1 MGECQLETKVNIKL
15 LGVLRGVSGKSRI
28 SLKLEKPTVRK
39 MMQKLV
45 ESLSGEAKKLFVDS
59 SNSDIQP
66 NMLVLVNGK
75 EISALKGLETQIK
88 EDDEVVVIP
97 VSHGG

>member
-1 MGECQLETKVNIKL
+1 MGTEVNIKL
-15 LGVLRGVSGKSRI
+15 LGVLRGVSGKKHI

-39 MMQKLV
+39 MMQKLA
-45 ESLSGEAKKLFVDS
+45 ESLPREAKKLFADS
-59 SNSDIQP
+59 SFSDIHP
-66 NMLVLVNGK
+66 NMLILINGK

-88 EDDEVVVIP
+88 QDDEVVVIP

>member
-1 MGECQLETKVNIKL
+1 METKVNIRL
-15 LGVLRGVSGKSRI
+15 LGVLRGVSGKDRI
-28 SLKLEKPTVRK
+28 SVKLEKPTVHK
-39 MMQKLV
+39 MMQKLAV
-45 ESLSGEAKKLFVDS
+45 SLPREARKLFADS
-59 SNSDIQP
+59 SFNGLHP
-66 NMLVLVNGK
+66 NLLILVNGK

>member
-1 MGECQLETKVNIKL
+1 MNIEINVKL
-15 LGVLRGVSGKSRI
+15 LGVLRGVSGKSCI
-28 SLKLEKPTVRK
+28 TIGLENPTVRK

-45 ESLSGEAKKLFVDS
+45 ETLPGEAKKLLADS
-59 SNSDIQP
+59 SAGYVHP
-66 NMLVLVNGK
+66 NLLVLINGK

-88 EDDEVVVIP
+88 EDDEVIVIP